1 MGKML
6 LKFLGVSLSVTF
18 LRVSLAYHAFLYFE
32 RKLLLNKAAII
43 SDLMF

>member
-1 MGKML
+1 MAYVAHK
-6 LKFLGVSLSVTF
+6 VASLQIVRSTNF
-18 LRVSLAYHAFLYFE
+18 FSITFLYFE